1 MALGQDFP
9 IYPRWHKLCTICCLD
24 TFEFKQRLMQLV
36 ALSFFHFPKV
46 HSYINSCI
54 KLHSF
59 SIHSLFRVVARNSK
73 LSALLNIC
81 FASSWKK
88 AVKRQL
94 TSCVGVVPP
103 MDVFTLELRVAG
115 YFWANWLRWKS
126 GGTGDQLHFPP
137 GSPSRVANRLG
148 SNLSNGV
155 FEDALRRQWHTGPG
169 PIRAVRSDGSGS
181 PLTPFAR
188 TFASWVPYHWPSRRS
203 WWEHHIIPYW
213 MILNVLATHGNLG
226 NIQIRSFF
234 FIVGLEGRKA
244 NTACKSE
251 SVEFG

>member
-1 MALGQDFP
+1 M
-9 IYPRWHKLCTICCLD
+9 
-24 TFEFKQRLMQLV
+24 
-36 ALSFFHFPKV
+36 SFFHFPKV

-88 AVKRQL
+88 AVERQL

-169 PIRAVRSDGSGS
+169 PIRDPSGLLGATALDHLWHLSHAPLPAEFLTIGHQGAADGSTI
-181 PLTPFAR
+181 LNDIE
-188 TFASWVPYHWPSRRS
+188 WYWMILNDIE
-203 WWEHHIIPYW
+203 WYW